1 MSSKHLFTNA
11 DGLVVKYLKG
21 LISWNPSL
29 SLIEADKVV
38 FDTRHSSRNVSIIA
52 GGGAGHEPAWSG
64 YVGENMLAAAASG
77 DIFASPSARQVEAA
91 IRSVPSEAGTI
102 LVFGN
107 YTGDCLHFGMA
118 CEKAKASGY
127 LKGPIAVISCGDDV
141 GVGKKGNGLV
151 GRRGLQGHLLG
162 VYYNLLILRRI
173 GR

>member
-1 MSSKHLFTNA
+1 VTFLQVPQRGK
-11 DGLVVKYLKG
+11 LKQQ
-21 LISWNPSL
+21 L
-29 SLIEADKVV
+29 
-38 FDTRHSSRNVSIIA
+38 
-52 GGGAGHEPAWSG
+52 
-64 YVGENMLAAAASG
+64 
-77 DIFASPSARQVEAA
+77 
-91 IRSVPSEAGTI
+91 
-102 LVFGN
+102 
-107 YTGDCLHFGMA
+107 GMA